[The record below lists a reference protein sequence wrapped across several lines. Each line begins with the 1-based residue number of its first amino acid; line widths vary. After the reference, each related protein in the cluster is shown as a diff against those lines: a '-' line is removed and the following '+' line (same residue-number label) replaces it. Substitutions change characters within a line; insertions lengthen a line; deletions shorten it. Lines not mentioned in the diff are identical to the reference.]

1 MHFAH
6 PVGDTKKLSFTV
18 IQMLVIPESAVTRT
32 ALVSIAKER
41 ERERERERVRQIGL
55 AQFALLHSSK
65 GKQPHELWP
74 IITLVTRRRGSLN

>member
-41 ERERERERVRQIGL
+41 ERERERERECGRLDWHNSLCFIQAKENSHTNCGP
-55 AQFALLHSSK
+55 SS
-65 GKQPHELWP
+65 HL
-74 IITLVTRRRGSLN
+74 